1 MRILPFDY
9 AVRNLLRS
17 TARLFL
23 AVGGSVIVVLLLLSA
38 GGFVRGMDLS
48 LRSSGE
54 PDNVILVGTGS
65 EESIERS
72 EVDASVS
79 GLVAASIS
87 GIRSRAGVDY
97 VSPEVHVQLP
107 VQLARDQQH
116 PTSVLVRGVT
126 PSATLVHASVRITEG
141 CFPRAGSN
149 ELMLGSMMETR
160 LATAPTKLSVGQT
173 LWIDQRE
180 WRIVGRFSAPG
191 TVMDAEA
198 WTALADLKEATK
210 RATDS
215 CVIITLDRDI
225 AEFADVAMFT
235 KMRVD
240 LELASLPESKYYER
254 LSSFFAPIRALAW
267 ITAGLIALGGLLGG
281 LNTMYAAF
289 ASRVRELG
297 TLQACGFRKGAI
309 VLSLVQESV
318 LASAFGALAAC
329 AIAVFLLDGIAIRF
343 SMGVFGLRIDA
354 FIVAI
359 GLSAGF
365 LLGLVGALPPAWRCL
380 RLEIPVALKSV

>member
-17 TARLFL
+17 NARLFL
-23 AVGGSVIVVLLLLSA
+23 AVFGSMIVVLLLLAA

-72 EVDASVS
+72 EVDTSVS
-79 GLVAASIS
+79 GLVTASIS

-107 VQLARDQQH
+107 IQFSRDQQRT
-116 PTSVLVRGVT
+116 TSVLVRGVT
-126 PSATLVHASVRITEG
+126 PAATLVHSSLRIIEG
-141 CFPRAGSN
+141 HFPRAGLN
-149 ELMLGSMMETR
+149 EIMIGSMLEMR
-160 LATAPTKLSVGQT
+160 LSAPPGILSIGKT
-173 LWIDQRE
+173 IWIDRRE
-180 WRIVGRFSAPG
+180 WKIVGRFSAPG
-191 TVMDAEA
+191 TVFDAEA
-198 WTALADLKEATK
+198 WTVLADLKEATK
-210 RATDS
+210 RSTDS
-215 CVIITLDRDI
+215 CVILTLDRDVTD
-225 AEFADVAMFT
+225 FADVATFT

-240 LELASLPESKYYER
+240 LELASLPETQYYDR
-254 LSSFFAPIRALAW
+254 LSSFFAPIRILAW
-267 ITAGLIALGGLLGG
+267 ITASLIALGGLFGG

-297 TLQACGFRKGAI
+297 TLQSCGFRKGAI

-318 LASAFGALAAC
+318 LASAFGALLAS
-329 AIAVFLLDGIAIRF
+329 AIAVGLLDGVAVRF
-343 SMGVFGLRIDA
+343 SMGVFGLRMDA
-354 FIVAI
+354 VVVTI
-359 GLSAGF
+359 GLCAGF